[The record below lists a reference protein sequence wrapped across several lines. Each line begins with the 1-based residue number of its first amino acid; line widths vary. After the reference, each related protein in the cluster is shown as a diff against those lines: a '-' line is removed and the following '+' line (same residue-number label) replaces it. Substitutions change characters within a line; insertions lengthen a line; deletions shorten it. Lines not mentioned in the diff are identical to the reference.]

1 MYYAH
6 CCSDIPNICWVHV
19 GNKEA
24 SEQCQNGAVS
34 TLWCLMWNLF
44 VYVWEY
50 LYLVSEA
57 SLISLYAVLL
67 HSSQM
72 SLQLHAREILMW
84 DIE

>member
-1 MYYAH
+1 
-6 CCSDIPNICWVHV
+6 
-19 GNKEA
+19 
-24 SEQCQNGAVS
+24 
-34 TLWCLMWNLF
+34 MWNLF

-84 DIE
+84 DIEQTWYWIGQFTLITENLLGAIMKSR